1 MAGVVH
7 VPGSRGE
14 SRFASLP
21 PYVRAT
27 SGCTAIPLGRTGRDS
42 PTPTAGGP
50 FSFRR
55 AVPIFAACAI
65 PWGVIRQSCVRSAAG
80 RRSSD
85 IGRFVRAGAPISTSA
100 VGSLAATRLRP
111 TRGTSLTSPRTT
123 DHSIVVDSLVKRSA
137 SLKEHRMRFS
147 RASPADRT
155 HPSRPGRRG
164 AGGLSLA
171 HGAHLGTSPKRP
183 VVGFGVA
190 SGWLVCPS
198 QRHFRGSPF
207 LGRTPGALTGQSLFL
222 LL

>member
-65 PWGVIRQSCVRSAAG
+65 PWSVIRQSCVRSAAG

-85 IGRFVRAGAPISTSA
+85 IGHFVRAGAPISTSA

-123 DHSIVVDSLVKRSA
+123 DHSIVVGSLVKRSA
-137 SLKEHRMRFS
+137 SLKEHGRFS

-155 HPSRPGRRG
+155 HPSRPGGSRNLSEAACRRVWG
-164 AGGLSLA
+164 
-171 HGAHLGTSPKRP
+171 
-183 VVGFGVA
+183 GFG
-190 SGWLVCPS
+190 LVGMPKS
-198 QRHFRGSPF
+198 
-207 LGRTPGALTGQSLFL
+207 TAL
-222 LL
+222 